1 MDARPEPGD
10 DATTQRFQQKRER
23 ILDAATRLINRHGVK
38 GMTFVDVAEMVEL
51 NTTSV
56 TYYFKRKELLAAAV
70 LDRTIDRLEV
80 LIRDAAARP
89 TPRARMARYVE
100 AHLELH
106 ARIELKQAR
115 PITVLSDIRAL
126 GEPFRSELTARYV
139 SALRKVREFFEPPRS
154 DRDKILRTIRAHILV
169 QNMFWLPGWLPLYSV
184 SDYPRISRRMIEVLE
199 HGIAPA
205 GADWSP
211 QLLQV
216 SAQTETH
223 ESEGMPENFAR
234 AATCLINEKGYRGA
248 SVEQIASEL
257 NVTKGS
263 FYHHLEAKDELVLE
277 CFRRSH
283 ERIWL
288 IQRAA
293 IDAGGSQLDQLA
305 AAIGTLL
312 DVQLC
317 SEFPLLRTTALQVL
331 PSEWRTDMLER
342 STRLARRFAGMMID
356 GISEGTV
363 RTIDP
368 LIASQI
374 VMGALNSA
382 YDLRGWV
389 APLPPGTAI
398 DLYGSTVAHGLF
410 AGS

>member
-1 MDARPEPGD
+1 MDSAPEHGE
-10 DATTQRFQQKRER
+10 DATTQRFQQKRDR

-38 GMTFVDVAEMVEL
+38 GMTFVEVAELVEL

-70 LDRTIDRLEV
+70 LGRTIDRLEA
-80 LIRDAAARP
+80 LIREAGAQP
-89 TPRARMARYVE
+89 TPRARVARYVE

-126 GEPFRSELTARYV
+126 GEPYRSELTARYV
-139 SALRKVREFFEPPRS
+139 RALRKVRDFFEPPRS

-169 QNMFWLPGWLPLYSV
+169 QNMFWLPGWLALYSV
-184 SDYPRISRRMIEVLE
+184 SDYPRIARRMIEILE

-205 GADWSP
+205 GASWTPRLLAVSP
-211 QLLQV
+211 P
-216 SAQTETH
+216 AQTTEAD
-223 ESEGMPENFAR
+223 GMPENFAR

-288 IQRAA
+288 VQRAA
-293 IDAGGSQLDQLA
+293 IEAGGSQLDQLA
-305 AAIGTLL
+305 AAIATLL
-312 DVQLC
+312 DVQL
-317 SEFPLLRTTALQVL
+317 SSDFPLLRTTALQVL

-342 STRLARRFAGMMID
+342 STRLARRFACMMID
-356 GISEGTV
+356 GISDGTV

-368 LIASQI
+368 LIASQFI
-374 VMGALNSA
+374 MGALNSA

-389 APLPPGTAI
+389 APLPSQTAI
-398 DLYGSTVAHGLF
+398 GLYSSIVAHGLF
-410 AGS
+410 SD